1 MNVSRYVV
9 RAAGLTYLVG
19 LLLAP
24 LSLVFWRTF
33 EHGFGPAWDAVSS
46 PAARHAILVTL
57 IIAAIAVPANT
68 VFGVVCALAIVRRR
82 FRGKG
87 VVNALVDLPLAL
99 SPVVVGLAF
108 LLLYGQNGWFGSWLT
123 DHGVQIVFALPGMVL
138 ATIFVSLPF
147 VVREVV
153 PVLREIGTE
162 QEQAASTLG
171 ASPFQTF
178 RRITLPALR
187 WAITYGV
194 VLTTAR
200 ALGEFGAV
208 SVVSGR
214 IAGKTE
220 TMTLHVQ
227 ERFQAF
233 DYVGA
238 YASAVVLALLALT
251 TLVVLNVIRRE
262 EPRGDRAQPGHEA
275 VR

>member
-1 MNVSRYVV
+1 VSKYVL
-9 RAAGLTYLVG
+9 RTTGLAYLAG

-24 LSLVFWRTF
+24 LGLVFWRTF
-33 EHGFGPAWDAVSS
+33 EHGIGPAWEAVTS
-46 PAARHAILVTL
+46 PAARHALLVTL

-68 VFGVVCALAIVRRR
+68 VFGIVCALAIVRRP
-82 FRGKG
+82 FPGRGL
-87 VVNALVDLPLAL
+87 VNVLVDLPLAL

-108 LLLYGQNGWFGSWLT
+108 LLLYGQNGWFGSWLA
-123 DHGVQIVFALPGMVL
+123 DRGIEVVFALPGMVL
-138 ATIFVSLPF
+138 VTIFVSLPF

-153 PVLREIGTE
+153 PVLREIGVE

-171 ASPFQTF
+171 ASSFQTF
-178 RRITLPALR
+178 RRITFPAIR
-187 WAITYGV
+187 WAVTYGV

-227 ERFQAF
+227 ERFQGF

-238 YASAVVLALLALT
+238 YASAVVLAVLALVTLLALN
-251 TLVVLNVIRRE
+251 LVRKEQPHV
-262 EPRGDRAQPGHEA
+262 DRAQSGHEA